1 MLTMEKPREINLK
14 PLPPDTTGKLFDI
27 FDKVAFGMMKRY
39 LVTEGVFCHPG
50 NFNEFRQE
58 FEKFHID
65 LDYRL
70 IIDDNKM
77 IITRSDKPI
86 IPRHERIRRA
96 EQRKSM
102 QTATLFRGLIK
113 SDGQRARGNT
123 TTFELSD
130 SYCDSID
137 PAMQTGGFKRIILP
151 YNLIEYVI
159 NNRLDTNFG
168 YRKDSARCKRAAVI
182 YWFGYGFNREAGRNA
197 RAKEFASFCYDYPE
211 SMDYLQYEAQ
221 ETIRMFLNYSIA
233 ILIKRIIKEQA

>member
-1 MLTMEKPREINLK
+1 MEKPK
-14 PLPPDTTGKLFDI
+14 TKLPENTTDRLFDI
-27 FDKVAFGMMKRY
+27 YDKTAFSMMKRY

-50 NFNEFRQE
+50 NFNEFKQE
-58 FEKFHID
+58 FEKFNID

-70 IIDDNKM
+70 IIDDQKM

-86 IPRHERIRRA
+86 IPRHEKIRKA
-96 EQRKSM
+96 EQRKSQ

-113 SDGQRARGNT
+113 SDGQRARGST
-123 TTFELSD
+123 TTFQLSD

-137 PAMQTGGFKRIILP
+137 PAMQKGGFKRIILP

-168 YRKDSARCKRAAVI
+168 DRKDSARCKRAAVI

-197 RAKEFASFCYDYPE
+197 RAKEFANFCYDYPE
-211 SMDYLQYEAQ
+211 SIEYLLHNVDPDVVLK
-221 ETIRMFLNYSIA
+221 FLNYSIA
-233 ILIKRIIKEQA
+233 ILIKRIIQFQR